1 MLLVCSED
9 QRGLK
14 IGVQVKSRVQDEANY
29 VPCLTCLSRD
39 LSVGSNSANVYG
51 VE

>member
-9 QRGLK
+9 QEGLK
-14 IGVQVKSRVQDEANY
+14 IGVQVKSRVQEVASLGALL
-29 VPCLTCLSRD
+29 V
-39 LSVGSNSANVYG
+39 SVTRPIGR

>member
-29 VPCLTCLSRD
+29 VPCSCLSQD
-39 LSVGSNSANVYG
+39 LSVGSNSANACSVG
-51 VE
+51 

>member
-1 MLLVCSED
+1 M
-9 QRGLK
+9 QRGSRGTAK
-14 IGVQVKSRVQDEANY
+14 GVQVKSRVEQEANY
-29 VPCLTCLSRD
+29 VPCSCLSRD